1 MSGTTPALQ
10 SFLRCSTRDGSDAL
24 YFSQTANYSAL
35 DTPLEF
41 VHVTWTL
48 IGSGQARRE
57 YSEHS
62 QSGNAHS
69 RIGKDL
75 LRLTETCENED
86 THVRRSRKF
95 RVSYLFQLIGLFRL
109 L

>member
-48 IGSGQARRE
+48 IDSGQARRE
-57 YSEHS
+57 YSENS
-62 QSGNAHS
+62 NPGTL
-69 RIGKDL
+69 IPELGK
-75 LRLTETCENED
+75 TSC
-86 THVRRSRKF
+86 
-95 RVSYLFQLIGLFRL
+95 G
-109 L
+109 